1 MKLLLVIFITTFQ
14 LNTLLWASGTLTTTN
29 RFQDVEGQ
37 VEQLLASGVPTQQIL
52 MVYDIDNTLL
62 AMNQNLGSDQWFNW
76 QSGLLG
82 QNSSDAAATD
92 FSGLLDAQ
100 HLLFMVS
107 KMHPPQSEIPQL
119 VKRLQKKS
127 LASIVLTS
135 RGSDY
140 RNVTEREL
148 KRNDYSFKQ
157 TAIGPFGGF
166 PSTYLPYQLENPS
179 QYGLSQQEVEQFKL
193 KNARPVSYMDGVYMT
208 AGQHKG
214 VMLKVL
220 LHKSGRHFSHIIFV
234 DDHKKHT
241 DRMIAALKDSSDVY
255 AFHYTKE
262 QPAVDDFTQGPK
274 DQEVDGW
281 SDLQEVISRYFF

>member
-1 MKLLLVIFITTFQ
+1 MKLLLIIFITTLQ
-14 LNTLLWASGTLTTTN
+14 LNLWASGTLATTE
-29 RFQDVEGQ
+29 RFQDVENR
-37 VEQLLASGVPTQQIL
+37 VDQLLASGVPAKQIL

-76 QSGLLG
+76 QSSLLG
-82 QNSSDAAATD
+82 QSSSDAAATD

-107 KMHPPQSEIPQL
+107 KMHPPESEIPQL
-119 VKRLQKKS
+119 VKRLQERK
-127 LASIVLTS
+127 LTSIVLTS

-148 KRNDYSFKQ
+148 KRNGYSFKQ

-166 PSTYLPYQLENPS
+166 PSTYLPYQLENPADD
-179 QYGLSQQEVEQFKL
+179 GLSIQEVEQFKL

-214 VMLKVL
+214 IMLKVL
-220 LHKSGRHFSHIIFV
+220 LHKSRANFSHIIFV

-241 DRMIAALKDSSDVY
+241 DRMIAAMKDHSHVY
-255 AFHYTKE
+255 AFHYVKE
-262 QPAVDDFTQGPK
+262 QGVVNEFSQGPK

-281 SDLQEVISRYFF
+281 KDLQEIISRYFF